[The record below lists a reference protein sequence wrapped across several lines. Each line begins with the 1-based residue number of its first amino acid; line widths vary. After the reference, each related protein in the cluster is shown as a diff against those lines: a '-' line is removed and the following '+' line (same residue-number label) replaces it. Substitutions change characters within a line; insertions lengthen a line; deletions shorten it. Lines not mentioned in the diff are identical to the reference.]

1 MQALFKFADSLNLTT
16 ILEGI
21 EEQNGLLIGRAMG
34 FKHFQGWLFNK
45 NIEQIK
51 IVNKELALA

>member
-1 MQALFKFADSLNLTT
+1 
-16 ILEGI
+16 
-21 EEQNGLLIGRAMG
+21 MG

-51 IVNKELALA
+51 IVNKELALAWKH